1 MQGRAERA
9 TSVKQLGGEPGLV
22 ARMAVPVA
30 VVVLVLAS
38 LAWVGR
44 SAAEPGAPAAA
55 VDVMSVMAQ
64 AFSAPRGLN

>member
-1 MQGRAERA
+1 MQRCVELANW
-9 TSVKQLGGEPGLV
+9 VKQFRGEPGLV

-30 VVVLVLAS
+30 VVALVLVS
-38 LAWVGR
+38 LAYVGR

-64 AFSAPRGLN
+64 AFAAPRGLN

>member
-1 MQGRAERA
+1 MQRCAELA
-9 TSVKQLGGEPGLV
+9 TWVKQFRGEPGLM

-30 VVVLVLAS
+30 VVVLVLVS
-38 LAWVGR
+38 LAYLGR

-64 AFSAPRGLN
+64 AFAAPRGLN